1 MKENFRGIGSLGK
14 CNDKCNGKCNG
25 LWPSREPRR

>member
-1 MKENFRGIGSLGK
+1 MKENFRGIGSFGK